1 MMATTRKQKYLQPAI
16 RGKIANLLDTPVAF
30 ARVILSGT
38 KLKEKMSSVTGV
50 EGLFM
55 FNRVPPGSYTLE
67 IVYSGFSRLVQSG
80 IAVRDHAITGLDM
93 KMDFLEDSRSIKLR
107 ALKLEYVN
115 DPRPEADRSPSILA
129 RQVAEVVAGLTIDR
143 ILFSPPTVT
152 RISRPFKLDLGV
164 HQNLKAEVMRRLL
177 ERRICRFDREQ
188 IELTLSADVQVQGC
202 RVLLTEAPLAGI
214 DGAGFLEWKWEI
226 LPETAGLGR
235 IRLQLETEV
244 LFTGYGSRKK
254 ILLTLDRS
262 LMITEKPWFPWRQF
276 IRSKINKF
284 SNK

>member
-1 MMATTRKQKYLQPAI
+1 MMAITRKQKYLQPAI
-16 RGKIANLLDTPVAF
+16 RGKIANLLDYPVAF
-30 ARVILSGT
+30 ARVILSGA

-67 IVYSGFSRLVQSG
+67 IVASGFSKLVQSG

-107 ALKLEYVN
+107 AMKLEYVN
-115 DPRPEADRSPSILA
+115 DPRLEADKTPAILA
-129 RQVAEVVAGLTIDR
+129 RQVAEVVAGLPLDR
-143 ILFSPPTVT
+143 ILFFPPTVA
-152 RISRPFKLDLGV
+152 RIGRPFELELGV

-177 ERRICRFDREQ
+177 ERRICRFDRGR
-188 IELTLSADVQVQGC
+188 IELTLKADLQVKGC
-202 RVLLTEAPLAGI
+202 RVLLTEAPLADI

-235 IRLQLETEV
+235 IRLQLEADV
-244 LFTGYGSRKK
+244 LFIGFGSRKK
-254 ILLTLDRS
+254 NLLTLDRS
-262 LMITEKPWFPWRQF
+262 LMVTEKPWFPWRRF
-276 IRSKINKF
+276 IQSTINKF
-284 SNK
+284 